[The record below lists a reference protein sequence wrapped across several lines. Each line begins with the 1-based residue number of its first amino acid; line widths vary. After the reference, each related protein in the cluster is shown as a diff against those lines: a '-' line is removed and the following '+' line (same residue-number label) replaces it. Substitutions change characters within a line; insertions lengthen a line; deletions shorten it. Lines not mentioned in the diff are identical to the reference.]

1 MNKVLNLWMKIWLY
15 VMAAG
20 GIILILLVVVFWN
33 QFDWATRLLYF
44 PGIGLVLHV
53 LEEWRFPGGFHYIYN
68 LMKNSDIPDR
78 YPMNQ
83 VSDMLTN
90 FGALIVFFMSITIN
104 EIIIGVTPLL
114 AIPSF
119 LFCLSEVIAHTF
131 LSIRSNKVL
140 NTKERKIIYNPG
152 FLTTYLVFL
161 PVSIGFIYIFATGIL
176 QTLLTDWLW
185 GVVLLG
191 CMGLLLITIPER
203 VLQNKNSPYPFT
215 GKYEFGYYKKY
226 ID

>member
-1 MNKVLNLWMKIWLY
+1 
-15 VMAAG
+15 MAAG

-33 QFDWATRLLYF
+33 QLDWASRFLYF

-68 LMKNSDIPDR
+68 LTRNSDVPDR

-90 FGALIVFFMSITIN
+90 FGALIVFFGSITFN
-104 EIIIGVTPLL
+104 EIIIGVTPIF
-114 AIPSF
+114 AIASF
-119 LFCLSEVIAHTF
+119 LFCVVEVIGHTF
-131 LSIRSNKVL
+131 FSIRSNKFF
-140 NTKERKIIYNPG
+140 NTKGKKIIYNPG

-161 PVSIGFIYIFATGIL
+161 PVSIDFIYIFATGIL
-176 QTLLTDWLW
+176 QTVLTDWLL

-191 CMGLLLITIPER
+191 ILGLLLIVLPER
-203 VLQNKNSPYPFT
+203 ALQNKNSPYPFT

-226 ID
+226 IE